1 MSKKIRIKKLPEGF
15 EVKDGKVIEKMSHG
29 GYVTGDQA
37 GYGLATGYTHD
48 SVNNANDVDVRFSL
62 SSVPREMA
70 NLEAEG
76 GETVLTDLNN
86 NGTFGLYDIK
96 GPRHSQGGVPMF
108 LPEQSFIF
116 SDTNKMKLS
125 SKELAQFGIESRK
138 KMTPADVSKRYQ
150 LNEFLGAKAEDDADH
165 ITERSAEL
173 MLEKNMMKLSKL
185 AFGQESKKLFE
196 DGVPLAAYP
205 YLQSIGQN
213 PFEFAASMDQRNQ
226 PMQQAKKGGEFE
238 PHMMYNPETGEA
250 FKANKEE
257 DHLRMADMGYL
268 HKNEMEEAGKKVKA
282 QEGTETTTT
291 YYINGLGKVD
301 RATYIDYM
309 IRNDMHRDF
318 DGNLDDGFLETLSAE
333 EIKMYGKAL
342 VPKIEN
348 YDVFTARSRAN
359 TGDLSIS
366 DEAFREQ
373 FGNFGTNQGTNDV
386 VEVVTSNNTE
396 VAEKLAEEKDKL
408 PDNRIP
414 VLSDI
419 ASKMDGVLRNQGID
433 VQNIMDVGDPGIE
446 NMQRRNK
453 ESGFY
458 GDVTQDNI
466 SQWYDNNKMVLEAMG
481 YESYDDLVKKEGED
495 WQKNKK
501 FVRSFQENKNKAL
514 GSTWDNDPKVRE
526 YFEKEGITKD
536 QFINEYG
543 FDASKSKGT
552 NAVDGLFGEYTLNRR
567 DFTGIPE
574 PEVPEEQ
581 EPEPEKE
588 PEEPLKPYTPREP
601 EFWLQD
607 KAKMSALAAR
617 DRDLFLPF
625 EKPVERVEMD
635 PQLMDPTRAI
645 AAINE
650 QKNIS
655 DSALAQFAGP
665 QSFTARSSKN
675 AGTALKA
682 VSDTTAKYDAAN
694 VGILNKAD
702 AFQAQIDMNI
712 GAREDDRS
720 RRLYDNTVLAQQRY
734 MDEQNLDREQMADM
748 YADAV
753 TNKMNTYNLNT
764 LFPYFDIMPG
774 TGGNIE
780 ITDTKA
786 FDPVQP
792 EDPYKRIT
800 ELAKIKT
807 MMENAGVKDPDG
819 KILASIYNPQVTP
832 SMNNLQASMQGVG
845 VNNLGYQNQP
855 AGQKGKEVK
864 RYAVPFYT
872 GKMGT

>member
-48 SVNNANDVDVRFSL
+48 SVNDANDVDVRFSL
-62 SSVPREMA
+62 SSVPRERA

-138 KMTPADVSKRYQ
+138 KMTPADVSKKYQ
-150 LNEFLGAKAEDDADH
+150 LNEFLGARAEDDADH
-165 ITERSAEL
+165 ITEKSAEL
-173 MLEKNMMKLSKL
+173 MLDKNMMKLSKL

-226 PMQQAKKGGEFE
+226 SMQQAKKGGEFE
-238 PHMMYNPETGEA
+238 PHIMYNPETGEA

-268 HKNEMEEAGKKVKA
+268 HKNEMEEAGKKIKA
-282 QEGTETTTT
+282 QEGTET
-291 YYINGLGKVD
+291 D
-301 RATYIDYM
+301 RIAV
-309 IRNDMHRDF
+309 
-318 DGNLDDGFLETLSAE
+318 L
-333 EIKMYGKAL
+333 
-342 VPKIEN
+342 
-348 YDVFTARSRAN
+348 
-359 TGDLSIS
+359 S
-366 DEAFREQ
+366 DEA
-373 FGNFGTNQGTNDV
+373 
-386 VEVVTSNNTE
+386 
-396 VAEKLAEEKDKL
+396 K
-408 PDNRIP
+408 
-414 VLSDI
+414 
-419 ASKMDGVLRNQGID
+419 KMDEILRNQGVD
-433 VQNIMDVGDPGIE
+433 VRDVMDVGDEGIA
-446 NMQRRNK
+446 NMQKRNK

-466 SQWYDNNKMVLEAMG
+466 SKWYDNNQEVLQAMG
-481 YESYDDLVKKEGED
+481 YESYDDLVKKEGEN

-501 FVRSFQENKNKAL
+501 FVKSFQENKNKAL
-514 GSTWDNDPKVRE
+514 GATWDNDPKVRE

-536 QFINEYG
+536 QFVNQYG
-543 FDASKSKGT
+543 FDASKPKGT

-574 PEVPEEQ
+574 PTP
-581 EPEPEKE
+581 EPEPEPEIEVEEK

-625 EKPVERVEMD
+625 EQPVERVEMD

-665 QSFTARSSKN
+665 QSFSARSSKN

-682 VSDTTAKYDAAN
+682 VADTTARYDAAN

-702 AFQAQIDMNI
+702 SFQAQIDMNTN
-712 GAREDDRS
+712 AAERQRS
-720 RRLYDNTVLAQQRY
+720 KRLYDNTVLAQQRY

-819 KILASIYNPQVTP
+819 KILAGIYNPQTSLP
-832 SMNNLQASMQGVG
+832 MNNLQASMQGVG

-855 AGQKGKEVK
+855 AGKKGKEVK

-872 GKMGT
+872 GKIGT

>member
-48 SVNNANDVDVRFSL
+48 SVNDANDVDVRFSL

-150 LNEFLGAKAEDDADH
+150 LNEFLGARAEDDADH
-165 ITERSAEL
+165 ITEKSAEL

-226 PMQQAKKGGEFE
+226 SMQQAKKGGE
-238 PHMMYNPETGEA
+238 
-250 FKANKEE
+250 
-257 DHLRMADMGYL
+257 
-268 HKNEMEEAGKKVKA
+268 KA
-282 QEGTETTTT
+282 QEGRETKS
-291 YYINGLGKVD
+291 YFILGRKVD
-301 RATYIDYM
+301 RAEYIDYM

-318 DGNLDDGFLETLSAE
+318 DGNLEDGFLQTLSAD

-342 VPKIEN
+342 VPTIEN

-359 TGDLSIS
+359 AGDLSIT
-366 DEAFREQ
+366 DEAFREN
-373 FGNFGTNQGTNDV
+373 FGNFGSNQGTDDV

-396 VAEKLAEEKDKL
+396 VAEKISKEKDKL
-408 PDNRIP
+408 PDDRIP

-419 ASKMDGVLRNQGID
+419 ATKMDGILRNQGID
-433 VQNIMDVGDPGIE
+433 VQDIMDVGDAGIA
-446 NMQRRNK
+446 NMQRRNT

-466 SQWYDNNKMVLEAMG
+466 SQWYDNNKMVLQAMG

-501 FVRSFQENKNKAL
+501 FVKSFQENKNKAL
-514 GSTWDNDPKVRE
+514 ATTWDNDPKVRE

-536 QFINEYG
+536 QFVNQYG

-574 PEVPEEQ
+574 PEVTEDP
-581 EPEPEKE
+581 EPEPEVEAE
-588 PEEPLKPYTPREP
+588 PEKKLEGYTPREP
-601 EFWLQD
+601 EFYLQD
-607 KAKMSALAAR
+607 KVKMSALAAR

-625 EKPVERVEMD
+625 EQPVERVELD

-665 QSFTARSSKN
+665 QSFSARSSKN

-682 VSDTTAKYDAAN
+682 VADTTARYDAAN

-702 AFQAQIDMNI
+702 AFQAQVDMNTN
-712 GAREDDRS
+712 AAERDRS
-720 RRLYDNTVLAQQRY
+720 KRLYDNTVLASQRY

-748 YADAV
+748 FADAV

-774 TGGNIE
+774 TDGNIE

-792 EDPYKRIT
+792 EDPYKKIT

-819 KILASIYNPQVTP
+819 KILASIYNPQVSP
-832 SMNNLQASMQGVG
+832 SMNNLQASVQGVG
-845 VNNLGYQNQP
+845 INNLGYQNQP
-855 AGQKGKEVK
+855 AGKKGKEVK

>member
-1 MSKKIRIKKLPEGF
+1 MSKKIRINKLPEGF

-48 SVNNANDVDVRFSL
+48 SVNDANDVDVRFSL

-125 SKELAQFGIESRK
+125 SKELAELGIESRK
-138 KMTPADVSKRYQ
+138 KMTPADVSKKYQ
-150 LNEFLGAKAEDDADH
+150 LNEFLGARAEDDADH
-165 ITERSAEL
+165 ITEKSAEL

-226 PMQQAKKGGEFE
+226 SMQQAKEGGEFE
-238 PHMMYNPETGEA
+238 PHIMYNPETGEA

-268 HKNEMEEAGKKVKA
+268 HKNEMEEAGKKIKA
-282 QEGTETTTT
+282 QRGTETKS
-291 YYINGLGKVD
+291 YFILGRKVD
-301 RATYIDYM
+301 RAEYIDYM

-318 DGNLDDGFLETLSAE
+318 DGNLEDGFLQTLSAD

-342 VPKIEN
+342 APTIEN
-348 YDVFTARSRAN
+348 YDVFTARSKAN

-366 DEAFREQ
+366 DEAFREN

-396 VAEKLAEEKDKL
+396 VAEKISKEKDKL
-408 PDNRIP
+408 PDDRIP

-433 VQNIMDVGDPGIE
+433 VQNIMDVGDPGIA
-446 NMQRRNK
+446 NMQRKNK

-466 SQWYDNNKMVLEAMG
+466 SQWYDNNKEVLQGMG

-501 FVRSFQENKNKAL
+501 FVKSFQQNKNKAL
-514 GSTWDNDPKVRE
+514 GATWDNDPKVRE

-567 DFTGIPE
+567 DFFGIPE

-581 EPEPEKE
+581 EPEVEAK

-650 QKNIS
+650 QKNIT

-665 QSFTARSSKN
+665 QSFSARSSKN

-682 VSDTTAKYDAAN
+682 VSDTTAKYDAGN

-712 GAREDDRS
+712 GGREDDRS

-819 KILASIYNPQVTP
+819 KILASIYNPQTSLP
-832 SMNNLQASMQGVG
+832 MNNLQASMQGVG

-855 AGQKGKEVK
+855 AGKRGIEVK

>member
-1 MSKKIRIKKLPEGF
+1 
-15 EVKDGKVIEKMSHG
+15 
-29 GYVTGDQA
+29 
-37 GYGLATGYTHD
+37 
-48 SVNNANDVDVRFSL
+48 
-62 SSVPREMA
+62 
-70 NLEAEG
+70 
-76 GETVLTDLNN
+76 
-86 NGTFGLYDIK
+86 
-96 GPRHSQGGVPMF
+96 
-108 LPEQSFIF
+108 
-116 SDTNKMKLS
+116 
-125 SKELAQFGIESRK
+125 
-138 KMTPADVSKRYQ
+138 
-150 LNEFLGAKAEDDADH
+150 
-165 ITERSAEL
+165 
-173 MLEKNMMKLSKL
+173 
-185 AFGQESKKLFE
+185 
-196 DGVPLAAYP
+196 
-205 YLQSIGQN
+205 
-213 PFEFAASMDQRNQ
+213 
-226 PMQQAKKGGEFE
+226 
-238 PHMMYNPETGEA
+238 
-250 FKANKEE
+250 
-257 DHLRMADMGYL
+257 
-268 HKNEMEEAGKKVKA
+268 MEEAGKKIKA

-318 DGNLDDGFLETLSAE
+318 DGNLDDGFLETLSAD

-342 VPKIEN
+342 APKIEN

-366 DEAFREQ
+366 DEVFREQ

-419 ASKMDGVLRNQGID
+419 ATKMDSILRNQGVD
-433 VQNIMDVGDPGIE
+433 VQNIMDVGDAGIE
-446 NMQRRNK
+446 NMQRRNT

-466 SQWYDNNKMVLEAMG
+466 SQWYDNNKILLQSMG

-501 FVRSFQENKNKAL
+501 FVKSFQENKNAAL
-514 GSTWDNDPKVRE
+514 ADRWDNDPKVKE

-536 QFINEYG
+536 QFISQYG

-552 NAVDGLFGEYTLNRR
+552 NAIDGLFGEYTLNRR
-567 DFTGIPE
+567 DFVDIPE
-574 PEVPEEQ
+574 PEPTPEP

-588 PEEPLKPYTPREP
+588 PEKELEGYTPREP

-665 QSFTARSSKN
+665 QSFSARSSKN

-682 VSDTTAKYDAAN
+682 VSDTTARYDAAN

-712 GAREDDRS
+712 GAREDARAK
-720 RRLYDNTVLAQQRY
+720 RLYDNTVLAQQRY

-819 KILASIYNPQVTP
+819 KILASIYNPQTSLP
-832 SMNNLQASMQGVG
+832 MNNLQASTQGVG
-845 VNNLGYQNQP
+845 VNNLGYQ
-855 AGQKGKEVK
+855 GKKGKEIK

>member
-48 SVNNANDVDVRFSL
+48 SINDTNDVDVRFSL

-138 KMTPADVSKRYQ
+138 KMTPADVSKKYQ
-150 LNEFLGAKAEDDADH
+150 LNEFLGARAEDDADH
-165 ITERSAEL
+165 ITEKSAEL
-173 MLEKNMMKLSKL
+173 MLDKNMMKLSKL

-226 PMQQAKKGGEFE
+226 SMQQAKKGGEFE

-268 HKNEMEEAGKKVKA
+268 HKNEMEKAGKKIKA
-282 QEGTETTTT
+282 QEGTET
-291 YYINGLGKVD
+291 D
-301 RATYIDYM
+301 RIAV
-309 IRNDMHRDF
+309 
-318 DGNLDDGFLETLSAE
+318 L
-333 EIKMYGKAL
+333 
-342 VPKIEN
+342 
-348 YDVFTARSRAN
+348 
-359 TGDLSIS
+359 S
-366 DEAFREQ
+366 DEA
-373 FGNFGTNQGTNDV
+373 
-386 VEVVTSNNTE
+386 
-396 VAEKLAEEKDKL
+396 K
-408 PDNRIP
+408 
-414 VLSDI
+414 
-419 ASKMDGVLRNQGID
+419 KMDEILRNQGVD
-433 VQNIMDVGDPGIE
+433 VRDVMDVGDEGIA
-446 NMQRRNK
+446 NMQLKNK

-466 SQWYDNNKMVLEAMG
+466 SKWYDNNKEVLQAMG

-501 FVRSFQENKNKAL
+501 FVKSFQENKNKAL
-514 GSTWDNDPKVRE
+514 GATWDNDPKVRE

-536 QFINEYG
+536 QFVNQYG
-543 FDASKSKGT
+543 FDASKPKGT
-552 NAVDGLFGEYTLNRR
+552 NAIDGKFGEYTLNRR

-574 PEVPEEQ
+574 PEPTP
-581 EPEPEKE
+581 EPEPEVEAK

-625 EKPVERVEMD
+625 EQPVERVEMD

-650 QKNIS
+650 QKNIA

-665 QSFTARSSKN
+665 QSFSARSSKN

-682 VSDTTAKYDAAN
+682 VADTTARYDAAN

-702 AFQAQIDMNI
+702 AFQAQIDMNTN
-712 GAREDDRS
+712 AAERDRS
-720 RRLYDNTVLAQQRY
+720 KRLYDSTVLAQQRY

-764 LFPYFDIMPG
+764 LFPYFDIMSG

-792 EDPYKRIT
+792 ADPYEEIKRR
-800 ELAKIKT
+800 AKIKI
-807 MMENAGVKDPDG
+807 MMDNAGIKDPNG
-819 KILASIYNPQVTP
+819 TQLNQIFNTQQTLP
-832 SMNNLQASMQGVG
+832 MNNLQASMQGVG
-845 VNNLGYQNQP
+845 INNLGYQNQP
-855 AGQKGKEVK
+855 SGKKGKEVK

>member
-15 EVKDGKVIEKMSHG
+15 EIKDGKVIEKMSHG

-48 SVNNANDVDVRFSL
+48 SVNDANDVDVRFSL

-165 ITERSAEL
+165 ITEKSAEL

-238 PHMMYNPETGEA
+238 PHMMYNPETGEG

-268 HKNEMEEAGKKVKA
+268 HKNEMEEAGKKIKA
-282 QEGTETTTT
+282 QRGIETAPVPG
-291 YYINGLGKVD
+291 INPEVKNDAQELLGK
-301 RATYIDYM
+301 
-309 IRNDMHRDF
+309 
-318 DGNLDDGFLETLSAE
+318 LETMLGQEGVNDEEVQKLITQVSSYLTKAGVDPEALS
-333 EIKMYGKAL
+333 
-342 VPKIEN
+342 
-348 YDVFTARSRAN
+348 
-359 TGDLSIS
+359 
-366 DEAFREQ
+366 
-373 FGNFGTNQGTNDV
+373 DV
-386 VEVVTSNNTE
+386 VEVAQETINE
-396 VAEKLAEEKDKL
+396 LADG
-408 PDNRIP
+408 RIP
-414 VLSDI
+414 VLSDV
-419 ASKMDGVLRNQGID
+419 ASKMDNILKKQGID
-433 VQNIMDVGDPGIE
+433 VQDIMDVGDPGIE
-446 NMQRRNK
+446 DMQRRNK
-453 ESGFY
+453 DTGFY

-466 SQWYDNNKMVLEAMG
+466 SQWYDNNKMVLQAMG

-514 GSTWDNDPKVRE
+514 ASTWDNDPKVRE

-536 QFINEYG
+536 QFISEYG

-574 PEVPEEQ
+574 PEPTPEP

-588 PEEPLKPYTPREP
+588 PEEPLNPYTPREP

-607 KAKMSALAAR
+607 KVKMSAQAAR

-625 EKPVERVEMD
+625 EQPVERVEMD

-650 QKNIS
+650 QKNIT

-665 QSFTARSSKN
+665 QSFSARSSKN

-682 VSDTTAKYDAAN
+682 VSDTTARYDAAN

-702 AFQAQIDMNI
+702 AFQAQIDMNTN
-712 GAREDDRS
+712 AAERDRS
-720 RRLYDNTVLAQQRY
+720 KRLYDNTVLAQQRY

-832 SMNNLQASMQGVG
+832 SMNNLQASIQGVG

-855 AGQKGKEVK
+855 AGKKGKEIK

>member
-1 MSKKIRIKKLPEGF
+1 
-15 EVKDGKVIEKMSHG
+15 
-29 GYVTGDQA
+29 
-37 GYGLATGYTHD
+37 
-48 SVNNANDVDVRFSL
+48 
-62 SSVPREMA
+62 
-70 NLEAEG
+70 
-76 GETVLTDLNN
+76 
-86 NGTFGLYDIK
+86 
-96 GPRHSQGGVPMF
+96 
-108 LPEQSFIF
+108 
-116 SDTNKMKLS
+116 
-125 SKELAQFGIESRK
+125 
-138 KMTPADVSKRYQ
+138 
-150 LNEFLGAKAEDDADH
+150 
-165 ITERSAEL
+165 
-173 MLEKNMMKLSKL
+173 
-185 AFGQESKKLFE
+185 
-196 DGVPLAAYP
+196 
-205 YLQSIGQN
+205 
-213 PFEFAASMDQRNQ
+213 
-226 PMQQAKKGGEFE
+226 
-238 PHMMYNPETGEA
+238 
-250 FKANKEE
+250 
-257 DHLRMADMGYL
+257 
-268 HKNEMEEAGKKVKA
+268 
-282 QEGTETTTT
+282 
-291 YYINGLGKVD
+291 
-301 RATYIDYM
+301 
-309 IRNDMHRDF
+309 
-318 DGNLDDGFLETLSAE
+318 
-333 EIKMYGKAL
+333 
-342 VPKIEN
+342 
-348 YDVFTARSRAN
+348 
-359 TGDLSIS
+359 
-366 DEAFREQ
+366 
-373 FGNFGTNQGTNDV
+373 
-386 VEVVTSNNTE
+386 
-396 VAEKLAEEKDKL
+396 
-408 PDNRIP
+408 
-414 VLSDI
+414 
-419 ASKMDGVLRNQGID
+419 
-433 VQNIMDVGDPGIE
+433 
-446 NMQRRNK
+446 
-453 ESGFY
+453 
-458 GDVTQDNI
+458 
-466 SQWYDNNKMVLEAMG
+466 MVLQAMG
-481 YESYDDLVKKEGED
+481 YESYDDLVKKEGKD

-501 FVRSFQENKNKAL
+501 FVKSFQENKNKAL
-514 GSTWDNDPKVRE
+514 ASTWDNDPKVRE

-567 DFTGIPE
+567 DFFGIPE
-574 PEVPEEQ
+574 PEPTPEP

-588 PEEPLKPYTPREP
+588 PEKKLEGYTPREP

-607 KAKMSALAAR
+607 KTKMSALAAR

-650 QKNIS
+650 QKNIT

-665 QSFTARSSKN
+665 QSFSARSSKN

-682 VSDTTAKYDAAN
+682 VSDTTARYDAAN

-712 GAREDDRS
+712 GAREDTRAK
-720 RRLYDNTVLAQQRY
+720 RLYDNTVLAQQRY

-819 KILASIYNPQVTP
+819 KILASIYNPQTSLP
-832 SMNNLQASMQGVG
+832 MNNLQASMQGVG

>member
-48 SVNNANDVDVRFSL
+48 SVNDANDVDVRFSL

-238 PHMMYNPETGEA
+238 PHIMYNPETGEG

-268 HKNEMEEAGKKVKA
+268 HKNEMEEAGKKIKA
-282 QEGTETTTT
+282 QRGIETAPVPG
-291 YYINGLGKVD
+291 INPEVKNDAQELLGK
-301 RATYIDYM
+301 
-309 IRNDMHRDF
+309 
-318 DGNLDDGFLETLSAE
+318 LETMLGQEGVNDEEVQKLITQVSSYLTKAGVDPEALS
-333 EIKMYGKAL
+333 
-342 VPKIEN
+342 
-348 YDVFTARSRAN
+348 
-359 TGDLSIS
+359 
-366 DEAFREQ
+366 
-373 FGNFGTNQGTNDV
+373 DV
-386 VEVVTSNNTE
+386 VEVAQETVNE
-396 VAEKLAEEKDKL
+396 LADG
-408 PDNRIP
+408 RIP
-414 VLSDI
+414 ILSDV
-419 ASKMDGVLRNQGID
+419 ASKMDNILKKQGID
-433 VQNIMDVGDPGIE
+433 IQDIMDVGDPGIE
-446 NMQRRNK
+446 DMQRKNK
-453 ESGFY
+453 DTGFY

-466 SQWYDNNKMVLEAMG
+466 SQWYDNNKMVLQAMG

-501 FVRSFQENKNKAL
+501 FVKSFQENKNKAL
-514 GSTWDNDPKVRE
+514 ATTWDNDPKVRE

-574 PEVPEEQ
+574 PEPTP
-581 EPEPEKE
+581 EPEPEPEVK
-588 PEEPLKPYTPREP
+588 PEEPLNPYTPREP

-617 DRDLFLPF
+617 DRDLFLPY
-625 EKPVERVEMD
+625 EQPVERVEMD

-650 QKNIS
+650 QKNIT

-665 QSFTARSSKN
+665 QSFSARSSKN

-682 VSDTTAKYDAAN
+682 VSDTTARYDAAN

-702 AFQAQIDMNI
+702 AFQAQIDMNTN
-712 GAREDDRS
+712 AAERDRS
-720 RRLYDNTVLAQQRY
+720 KRLYDNTVLAQQRY

-819 KILASIYNPQVTP
+819 KILASIYNPQTSLP
-832 SMNNLQASMQGVG
+832 MNNLQASMQGVG

-855 AGQKGKEVK
+855 AGKKGKEVK

>member
-15 EVKDGKVIEKMSHG
+15 EIKDGKVIEKMSHG

-48 SVNNANDVDVRFSL
+48 SVNDANDVDVRFSL

-165 ITERSAEL
+165 ITEKSAEL

-238 PHMMYNPETGEA
+238 PHMMYNPETGEG

-268 HKNEMEEAGKKVKA
+268 HKNEMEEAGKKIKA
-282 QEGTETTTT
+282 QRGIETAPVPG
-291 YYINGLGKVD
+291 INPEVKNDAQELLGK
-301 RATYIDYM
+301 
-309 IRNDMHRDF
+309 
-318 DGNLDDGFLETLSAE
+318 LETMLGQEGVNDEEVQKLITQVSSYLTKAGVDPEALS
-333 EIKMYGKAL
+333 
-342 VPKIEN
+342 
-348 YDVFTARSRAN
+348 
-359 TGDLSIS
+359 
-366 DEAFREQ
+366 
-373 FGNFGTNQGTNDV
+373 DV
-386 VEVVTSNNTE
+386 VEVAQETINE
-396 VAEKLAEEKDKL
+396 LADG
-408 PDNRIP
+408 RIP
-414 VLSDI
+414 VLSDV
-419 ASKMDGVLRNQGID
+419 ASKMDNILKKQGID
-433 VQNIMDVGDPGIE
+433 VQDIMDVGDPGIE
-446 NMQRRNK
+446 DMQRRNK
-453 ESGFY
+453 DTGFY

-466 SQWYDNNKMVLEAMG
+466 SQWYDNNKMVLQAMG

-514 GSTWDNDPKVRE
+514 ASTWDNDPKVRE

-536 QFINEYG
+536 QFISEYG

-574 PEVPEEQ
+574 PEPTPEP

-588 PEEPLKPYTPREP
+588 PEEPLNPYTPREP

-607 KAKMSALAAR
+607 KVKMSAQAAR

-625 EKPVERVEMD
+625 EQPVERVEMD

-650 QKNIS
+650 QKNIT

-665 QSFTARSSKN
+665 QSFSARSSKN

-682 VSDTTAKYDAAN
+682 VSDTTARYDAAN

-702 AFQAQIDMNI
+702 AFQAQIDMNTN
-712 GAREDDRS
+712 AAERDRS
-720 RRLYDNTVLAQQRY
+720 KRLYDNTVLAQQRY
-734 MDEQNLDREQMADM
+734 MDEQNFDREQMADM

-832 SMNNLQASMQGVG
+832 SMNNLQASIQGVG

-855 AGQKGKEVK
+855 AGKKGKEIK

>member
-48 SVNNANDVDVRFSL
+48 SVNDANDVDVRFSL
-62 SSVPREMA
+62 SSVPRERA

-138 KMTPADVSKRYQ
+138 KMTPADVSKKYQ
-150 LNEFLGAKAEDDADH
+150 LNEFLGARAEDDADH
-165 ITERSAEL
+165 ITEKSAEL
-173 MLEKNMMKLSKL
+173 MLDKNMMKLSKL

-226 PMQQAKKGGEFE
+226 SMQQAKKGGEFE
-238 PHMMYNPETGEA
+238 PHIMYNPETGEA

-268 HKNEMEEAGKKVKA
+268 HKNEMEEAGKKIKA
-282 QEGTETTTT
+282 QEGTET
-291 YYINGLGKVD
+291 D
-301 RATYIDYM
+301 RIAV
-309 IRNDMHRDF
+309 
-318 DGNLDDGFLETLSAE
+318 L
-333 EIKMYGKAL
+333 
-342 VPKIEN
+342 
-348 YDVFTARSRAN
+348 
-359 TGDLSIS
+359 S
-366 DEAFREQ
+366 DEA
-373 FGNFGTNQGTNDV
+373 
-386 VEVVTSNNTE
+386 
-396 VAEKLAEEKDKL
+396 K
-408 PDNRIP
+408 
-414 VLSDI
+414 
-419 ASKMDGVLRNQGID
+419 KMDEILRNQGVD
-433 VQNIMDVGDPGIE
+433 VRDVMDVGDEGIA
-446 NMQRRNK
+446 NMQKRNK

-466 SQWYDNNKMVLEAMG
+466 SKWYDNNQEVLQAMG
-481 YESYDDLVKKEGED
+481 YESYDDLVKKEGEN

-501 FVRSFQENKNKAL
+501 FVKSFQENKNKAL
-514 GSTWDNDPKVRE
+514 GATWDNDPKVRE

-536 QFINEYG
+536 QFVNQYG
-543 FDASKSKGT
+543 FDASKPKGT

-574 PEVPEEQ
+574 PTP
-581 EPEPEKE
+581 EPEPEPEIEVEEK

-625 EKPVERVEMD
+625 EQPVERVEMD

-665 QSFTARSSKN
+665 QSFSARSSKN

-682 VSDTTAKYDAAN
+682 VADTTARYDAAN

-702 AFQAQIDMNI
+702 SFQAQIDMNTN
-712 GAREDDRS
+712 AAERQRS
-720 RRLYDNTVLAQQRY
+720 KRLYDNTVLAQQRY

-792 EDPYKRIT
+792 ADPYEEIKRR
-800 ELAKIKT
+800 AKIKI
-807 MMENAGVKDPDG
+807 MMDNAGLKDPNG
-819 KILASIYNPQVTP
+819 TQLNQIFNTQQTLP
-832 SMNNLQASMQGVG
+832 MNNLQASMQGVG

-855 AGQKGKEVK
+855 AGKKGKEVK

-872 GKMGT
+872 GKIGT

>member
-48 SVNNANDVDVRFSL
+48 SVNDANDVDVRFSL

-226 PMQQAKKGGEFE
+226 SMQQAKKGGEFE

-268 HKNEMEEAGKKVKA
+268 HKNEMEEAGKKIKA
-282 QEGTETTTT
+282 QRGIETAPVPG
-291 YYINGLGKVD
+291 INPEVKNDAQELLGK
-301 RATYIDYM
+301 
-309 IRNDMHRDF
+309 
-318 DGNLDDGFLETLSAE
+318 LETMLGQEGVNDEEVQKLITQVSSYLTKAGVDPEALS
-333 EIKMYGKAL
+333 
-342 VPKIEN
+342 
-348 YDVFTARSRAN
+348 
-359 TGDLSIS
+359 
-366 DEAFREQ
+366 
-373 FGNFGTNQGTNDV
+373 DV
-386 VEVVTSNNTE
+386 VEVAKETVNE
-396 VAEKLAEEKDKL
+396 LADG
-408 PDNRIP
+408 RIP
-414 VLSDI
+414 VLSDV
-419 ASKMDGVLRNQGID
+419 ASKMDNILKKQGID
-433 VQNIMDVGDPGIE
+433 VQDIMDVGDPGIE
-446 NMQRRNK
+446 DMQRKNK
-453 ESGFY
+453 DTGFY

-466 SQWYDNNKMVLEAMG
+466 SQWYDNNKMVLQAMG

-514 GSTWDNDPKVRE
+514 ASTWDNDPKVRE

-574 PEVPEEQ
+574 PTP
-581 EPEPEKE
+581 EPEPEPEVEVK

-607 KAKMSALAAR
+607 KTKMSALAAR

-665 QSFTARSSKN
+665 QSFSARSSKN

-682 VSDTTAKYDAAN
+682 VSDTTAKFNAAN

-712 GAREDDRS
+712 GAREDARAK
-720 RRLYDNTVLAQQRY
+720 RLYDNTVLAQQRY

-845 VNNLGYQNQP
+845 VNSLGYQNQP
-855 AGQKGKEVK
+855 AGKKGKEIK

>member
-48 SVNNANDVDVRFSL
+48 SINDTNDVDVRFSL

-138 KMTPADVSKRYQ
+138 KMTPADVSKKYQ
-150 LNEFLGAKAEDDADH
+150 LNEFLGARAEDDADH
-165 ITERSAEL
+165 ITEKSAEL
-173 MLEKNMMKLSKL
+173 MLDKNMMKLSKL

-226 PMQQAKKGGEFE
+226 SMQQAKKGGEFE
-238 PHMMYNPETGEA
+238 PHIMYNPETGEA

-268 HKNEMEEAGKKVKA
+268 HKNEMEEAGKKIKA
-282 QEGTETTTT
+282 QEGTET
-291 YYINGLGKVD
+291 D
-301 RATYIDYM
+301 RIAV
-309 IRNDMHRDF
+309 
-318 DGNLDDGFLETLSAE
+318 L
-333 EIKMYGKAL
+333 
-342 VPKIEN
+342 
-348 YDVFTARSRAN
+348 
-359 TGDLSIS
+359 S
-366 DEAFREQ
+366 DEA
-373 FGNFGTNQGTNDV
+373 
-386 VEVVTSNNTE
+386 
-396 VAEKLAEEKDKL
+396 K
-408 PDNRIP
+408 
-414 VLSDI
+414 
-419 ASKMDGVLRNQGID
+419 KMDEILRNQGVD
-433 VQNIMDVGDPGIE
+433 VRDVMDVGDEGIA
-446 NMQRRNK
+446 NMQLKNK

-466 SQWYDNNKMVLEAMG
+466 SKWYDNNKEVLQAMG

-501 FVRSFQENKNKAL
+501 FVKSFQENKNKAL
-514 GSTWDNDPKVRE
+514 GATWDNDPKVRE

-536 QFINEYG
+536 QFVNQYG
-543 FDASKSKGT
+543 FDASKPKGT
-552 NAVDGLFGEYTLNRR
+552 NAIDGKFGEYTLNRR

-574 PEVPEEQ
+574 PEPTP
-581 EPEPEKE
+581 EPEPEVEAK

-625 EKPVERVEMD
+625 EQPVERVEMD

-650 QKNIS
+650 QKNIA

-665 QSFTARSSKN
+665 QSFSARSSKN

-682 VSDTTAKYDAAN
+682 VADTTARYDAAN

-702 AFQAQIDMNI
+702 AFQAQIDMNTN
-712 GAREDDRS
+712 AAERDRS
-720 RRLYDNTVLAQQRY
+720 KRLYDSTVLAQQRY

-764 LFPYFDIMPG
+764 LFPYFDIMSG

-792 EDPYKRIT
+792 ADPYEEIKRR
-800 ELAKIKT
+800 AKIKI
-807 MMENAGVKDPDG
+807 MMDNAGIKDPEG
-819 KILASIYNPQVTP
+819 TQLNQILNTQQTLP
-832 SMNNLQASMQGVG
+832 MNNLQASMQGVG
-845 VNNLGYQNQP
+845 INNLGYQNQP
-855 AGQKGKEVK
+855 SGKKGKEVK

>member
-1 MSKKIRIKKLPEGF
+1 MSKKIRINKLPEGF

-48 SVNNANDVDVRFSL
+48 SVNDANDVDVRFSL

-125 SKELAQFGIESRK
+125 SKELAELGIESRK
-138 KMTPADVSKRYQ
+138 KMTPADVSKKYQ
-150 LNEFLGAKAEDDADH
+150 LNEFLGARAEDDADH
-165 ITERSAEL
+165 ITEKSAEL

-226 PMQQAKKGGEFE
+226 SMQQAKEGGEFE
-238 PHMMYNPETGEA
+238 PHIMYNPETGEA

-268 HKNEMEEAGKKVKA
+268 HKNEMEEAGKKIKA
-282 QEGTETTTT
+282 QEGTET
-291 YYINGLGKVD
+291 D
-301 RATYIDYM
+301 RIAV
-309 IRNDMHRDF
+309 
-318 DGNLDDGFLETLSAE
+318 L
-333 EIKMYGKAL
+333 
-342 VPKIEN
+342 
-348 YDVFTARSRAN
+348 
-359 TGDLSIS
+359 S
-366 DEAFREQ
+366 DEA
-373 FGNFGTNQGTNDV
+373 
-386 VEVVTSNNTE
+386 
-396 VAEKLAEEKDKL
+396 K
-408 PDNRIP
+408 
-414 VLSDI
+414 
-419 ASKMDGVLRNQGID
+419 KMDEILRNQGID
-433 VQNIMDVGDPGIE
+433 VQDIMDVGDEGIA
-446 NMQRRNK
+446 NMQRRNR

-466 SQWYDNNKMVLEAMG
+466 SQWYDNNKMVLQAMG
-481 YESYDDLVKKEGED
+481 YESYDDLVKKEGKD

-501 FVRSFQENKNKAL
+501 FVKSFQENKNKAL
-514 GSTWDNDPKVRE
+514 ASTWDNDPKVRE

-536 QFINEYG
+536 QFVSQYG

-574 PEVPEEQ
+574 PEPTPEP

-588 PEEPLKPYTPREP
+588 PEKKLEGYTPREP

-607 KAKMSALAAR
+607 KTKMSALAAR

-625 EKPVERVEMD
+625 EKPVERVDLD

-665 QSFTARSSKN
+665 QSFSARSSKN

-682 VSDTTAKYDAAN
+682 VSDTTARYDAAN

-702 AFQAQIDMNI
+702 AFEAQIDMNI
-712 GAREDDRS
+712 GAREDARAK
-720 RRLYDNTVLAQQRY
+720 RLYDNTVLAQQRY

-819 KILASIYNPQVTP
+819 KILASIYNPQTSLP
-832 SMNNLQASMQGVG
+832 MNNLQASMQGVG

>member
-15 EVKDGKVIEKMSHG
+15 EVKDGRVIEKMSHG

-48 SVNNANDVDVRFSL
+48 SVNDANDVDVRFSL

-150 LNEFLGAKAEDDADH
+150 LNEFLGARAEDDADH
-165 ITERSAEL
+165 ITEKSAEL

-226 PMQQAKKGGEFE
+226 SMQQAKKGGEFE

-268 HKNEMEEAGKKVKA
+268 HKNEMEEAGKKIKA
-282 QEGTETTTT
+282 QEGTET
-291 YYINGLGKVD
+291 D
-301 RATYIDYM
+301 RIAV
-309 IRNDMHRDF
+309 
-318 DGNLDDGFLETLSAE
+318 L
-333 EIKMYGKAL
+333 
-342 VPKIEN
+342 
-348 YDVFTARSRAN
+348 
-359 TGDLSIS
+359 S
-366 DEAFREQ
+366 DEA
-373 FGNFGTNQGTNDV
+373 
-386 VEVVTSNNTE
+386 
-396 VAEKLAEEKDKL
+396 K
-408 PDNRIP
+408 
-414 VLSDI
+414 
-419 ASKMDGVLRNQGID
+419 KMDEILRNQGID
-433 VQNIMDVGDPGIE
+433 VQDIMDVGDEGIA
-446 NMQRRNK
+446 NMQRRNT

-466 SQWYDNNKMVLEAMG
+466 SQWYDNNKMVLQAMG

-501 FVRSFQENKNKAL
+501 FVKSFQENKNKAL
-514 GSTWDNDPKVRE
+514 ASTWDNDPKVRE

-536 QFINEYG
+536 QFVSQYG

-574 PEVPEEQ
+574 PEPTPEP

-588 PEEPLKPYTPREP
+588 PEKKLEGYTPREP

-607 KAKMSALAAR
+607 KTKMSALAAR

-625 EKPVERVEMD
+625 EKPVERVDLD

-665 QSFTARSSKN
+665 QSFSARSSKN

-682 VSDTTAKYDAAN
+682 VSDTTARYDAAN
-694 VGILNKAD
+694 VGVLNKAD
-702 AFQAQIDMNI
+702 AFEAQIDMNI
-712 GAREDDRS
+712 GAREDARS
-720 RRLYDNTVLAQQRY
+720 KRLYDNTVLAQQRY

-792 EDPYKRIT
+792 EDPYKKIT

-807 MMENAGVKDPDG
+807 MMENAGVKDPEG
-819 KILASIYNPQVTP
+819 NILASIYNPQVSP
-832 SMNNLQASMQGVG
+832 SMNNLQASVQGVG
-845 VNNLGYQNQP
+845 INNLGYQNQP